1 MPVVCLVK
9 PLQNGFPTDPKNPDF
24 DNFTPDPADTFQL
37 IDLTSGTASNWF
49 SSVVAPTGWTLSSGG
64 LLAVPEPSTA
74 LLLCLG
80 LMALAAG
87 RWNR

>member
-49 SSVVAPTGWTLSSGG
+49 SSVVAPAGWTLSTGG
-64 LLAVPEPSTA
+64 LLAVPEPST
-74 LLLCLG
+74 LIL
-80 LMALAAG
+80 ALAALAMLPLW
-87 RWNR
+87 RRR

>member
-49 SSVVAPTGWTLSSGG
+49 SSVVAPAGWTLSTGG
-64 LLAVPEPSTA
+64 LLAVPEPST
-74 LLLCLG
+74 LIL
-80 LMALAAG
+80 ALAALAMLPLS
-87 RWNR
+87 RRR